1 VDDTEEADDTEVAL
15 VIAVAADVDVLG
27 VVVVNTAVGKLVRRC
42 RRDEE
47 DDTRRRLE
55 DVANELVT
63 AVAAEDVVVVGD
75 GKVDVVVVGVG
86 VAVGVVAGCPCQ
98 LDRRC
103 VGFRFCFGCCCDWIR
118 LEVSCSNTT
127 SRASC
132 TASLC
137 ARCNAH
143 SDM

>member
-15 VIAVAADVDVLG
+15 VIAVAAEVDVLG

-42 RRDEE
+42 RRDE
-47 DDTRRRLE
+47 DDDSRRRLE

-63 AVAAEDVVVVGD
+63 AVAAEDVVVGD

-86 VAVGVVAGCPCQ
+86 VAVVVAGCPCQ

-103 VGFRFCFGCCCDWIR
+103 VGFRFCCCDWIR